1 MDELIYSVKE
11 VFSDFL
17 RKELTGYYN
26 IPEYQRGYK
35 WNEANIVALLN
46 DIEKFRQETGNAE
59 ATFYCLQ
66 NITLVKNTNANCFHV
81 VDGQQRL
88 TTLLILLSFLQHET
102 DSTPLLLENK
112 LQYSIRPETHEF
124 ITKQVLTGHIWEK
137 ETVPERKDQ
146 YYIREVARS
155 IQAWFKENTA
165 TDKGKFLEILLSRV
179 KLIVNVVDDKEEK
192 IFSSLNG
199 GKVNLDGADLLRA
212 ILMTRAAKEKYH
224 GTSAT
229 SEVREFRIRM
239 GMELDLM
246 NLWFG
251 KTADYF
257 KQFIS
262 DQTIGMARINR
273 FDFTTLPINLL
284 YLLYYEYRR
293 NEKES
298 LNFSFFEYGKNSN
311 GNPDDDRWEMY
322 AILQRW
328 YNDKEL
334 YHYLGFLFF
343 NFKAQTPFRD
353 IYTQWKTLNS
363 RDKFLKDIQ
372 HTIATRMLDRYL
384 EETEKAAPDYQ
395 KCLKTMTE
403 AISDF
408 RENWYNNDK
417 ELYQILILLDI
428 FRILDSKSIKKLPTD
443 YFTRKSGQKDG
454 EDKEHIL
461 SQTPRKDNG
470 EITTIKTD
478 WEKFAQSEDFKD
490 IRSQMQDILNH
501 SDAELTEQELTQL
514 QNLLNSAGLNSIG
527 NMVLLDLRINRSY
540 GNADY
545 AHKRTIIFQEYMNQK
560 YVRPHTLAVFMK
572 GDIDAREATGI
583 PLNRWTLEDIKRNT
597 DKIAKEIGKNFNAWL
612 TQNN

>member
-1 MDELIYSVKE
+1 MDELIYSVRE
-11 VFSDFL
+11 VFSSFL
-17 RKELTGYYN
+17 LKEQAGYYN

-35 WNEANIVALLN
+35 WNDANIVALLN

-257 KQFIS
+257 RQFIS

-311 GNPDDDRWEMY
+311 DNPDDDRWEMYLELQEMY

-353 IYTQWKTLNS
+353 IYTQWKALNS

-395 KCLKTMTE
+395 K
-403 AISDF
+403 
-408 RENWYNNDK
+408 
-417 ELYQILILLDI
+417 
-428 FRILDSKSIKKLPTD
+428 
-443 YFTRKSGQKDG
+443 
-454 EDKEHIL
+454 
-461 SQTPRKDNG
+461 
-470 EITTIKTD
+470 
-478 WEKFAQSEDFKD
+478 
-490 IRSQMQDILNH
+490 
-501 SDAELTEQELTQL
+501 
-514 QNLLNSAGLNSIG
+514 
-527 NMVLLDLRINRSY
+527 
-540 GNADY
+540 
-545 AHKRTIIFQEYMNQK
+545 
-560 YVRPHTLAVFMK
+560 
-572 GDIDAREATGI
+572 
-583 PLNRWTLEDIKRNT
+583 
-597 DKIAKEIGKNFNAWL
+597 
-612 TQNN
+612 